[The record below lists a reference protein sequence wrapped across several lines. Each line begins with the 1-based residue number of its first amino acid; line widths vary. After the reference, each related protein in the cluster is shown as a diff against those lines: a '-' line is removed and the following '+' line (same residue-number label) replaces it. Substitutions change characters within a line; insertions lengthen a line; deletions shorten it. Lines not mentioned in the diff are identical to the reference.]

1 MSVDPSTRLMLK
13 VQARMGDRFNY
24 NIDRPSSGKRSILG
38 EIIYTIQNSKEE
50 YDRFKYGKD
59 MPFWEINYKLRELQ
73 RLIEQNETPDD
84 IINKKA
90 DEIIELRR
98 IATKGEGERLSKLA
112 ELNNIYKEQI
122 RLYKAYKAKKARS
135 YAPKFLQAEEIPIP
149 SDIKY
154 ILENEWRTDAR
165 IEPDNLNDMSNW
177 NETIKQLIKRLKG
190 EPNAPAQSARGGA
203 NKSKVKKLVKKPLKK
218 LVKKPVKK
226 PLVKPTR
233 KKVAP
238 KRVSK

>member
-1 MSVDPSTRLMLK
+1 
-13 VQARMGDRFNY
+13 
-24 NIDRPSSGKRSILG
+24 
-38 EIIYTIQNSKEE
+38 
-50 YDRFKYGKD
+50 
-59 MPFWEINYKLRELQ
+59 MPFWEIDYKLRELQ
-73 RLIEQNETPDD
+73 SLIEKNETPVD
-84 IINKKA
+84 IINRKA
-90 DEIIELRR
+90 QEIIDLRK
-98 IATKGEGERLSKLA
+98 IAKKGEEERLYELA
-112 ELNNIYKEQI
+112 KLNNIYKEQI
-122 RLYKAYKAKKARS
+122 RLYKAYKAKKASS
-135 YAPKFLQAEEIPIP
+135 YTPKIFQAEEIPIP

-190 EPNAPAQSARGGA
+190 EPNTRAQSARGGA
-203 NKSKVKKLVKKPLKK
+203 NKSKVKKLVKKL
-218 LVKKPVKK
+218 VKK